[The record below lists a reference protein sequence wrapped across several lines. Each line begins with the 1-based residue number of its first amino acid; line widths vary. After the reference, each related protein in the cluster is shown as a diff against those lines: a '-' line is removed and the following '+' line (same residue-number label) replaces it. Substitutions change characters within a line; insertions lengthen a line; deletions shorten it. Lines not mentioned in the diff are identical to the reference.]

1 MVQNS
6 EEIWNEILN
15 NQSRELIGTNEP
27 NNGNGYHDGIS
38 WRIPFRPHMNFDD
51 DFHGS
56 TFYSIYLRDLGLHV
70 DPSLSKKEKFE
81 TGFSIENSSKNYLN
95 TFIKYF
101 TANNYHYRSG
111 NILRKLGEWGK
122 SLCYD
127 GRLIFEIIG
136 WYDNN
141 SNQFYAF
148 QLNHLNNNFCKVN
161 NNTIVYN
168 APYKLEGNKELYKK
182 VKIPKSKCVII
193 EFPCELGGYKGYS
206 RKVKAI
212 KKLGSKFSYSENP
225 GSNLNH
231 MKNWDKQ
238 FNRIV
243 SDWGASNKIEDVT
256 EFYQELSALRFSYTG
271 ICCMHE
277 VINGLNQLIEYLNS
291 KLKENARVDFN
302 IPIYD
307 KENFKENQN
316 KWLNG
321 ELSFKEANELIRI

>member
-38 WRIPFRPHMNFDD
+38 WRIPSRPQMNFDD
-51 DFHGS
+51 EFRRS
-56 TFYSIYLRDLGLHV
+56 TFHSNYLRDLGLYA
-70 DPSLSKKEKFE
+70 DPSLRKKGNFE
-81 TGFSIENSSKNYLN
+81 TGLTVENCSKNFFN

-101 TANNYHYRSG
+101 TASSYHYRSG

-122 SLCYD
+122 NVCYD
-127 GRLIFEIIG
+127 GRLVFEIIG

-141 SNQFYAF
+141 STQFYAF
-148 QLNHLNNNFCKVN
+148 QLNQLNIKFCKVKKN
-161 NNTIVYN
+161 NIVFN
-168 APYKLEGNKELYKK
+168 APYKLDGDKELYKK
-182 VKIPKSKCVII
+182 VKIPKSKCIII
-193 EFPCELGGYKGYS
+193 EFPSELGGYKSYLN
-206 RKVKAI
+206 KVKEM
-212 KKLGSKFSYSENP
+212 KKLGNRFSVTENS
-225 GSNLNH
+225 GDDLNH

-243 SDWGASNKIEDVT
+243 AEWGASKNIEDVT

-271 ICCMHE
+271 ICCLHE
-277 VINGLNQLIEYLNS
+277 VVNGLNHLIKYLNS

-302 IPIYD
+302 IPMYD
-307 KENFKENQN
+307 KQNVKEIQN